1 MLGVDVDVSVKNI
14 LYWFVGGKLISE
26 PLGQKEFEPQ

>member
-1 MLGVDVDVSVKNI
+1 MLQGGEVSVKNN
-14 LYWFVGGKLISE
+14 LYWFVGGKLISA